1 MPPRQFKKIYTRTT
15 GAQDVELYV
24 VRPTFLLP
32 NTPMTEMI
40 YLGKDGKWE
49 AWYVEDEYLKM
60 MHSYAD
66 KVCADG
72 WNLDAHLVAFEK
84 DRDYLKATTHDL
96 AQVSSSFSPEKAIEV
111 YQKYSDAWLPYIEYI
126 WIPWA
131 ITFVLDEW
139 FQSELVKRYGEE
151 RGKEIYEILA
161 RCTKPIQM
169 DRCIEELLQ
178 WKIDEEPTEQ
188 LRIIQQT
195 YGHLGGYSVNDRYWN
210 EDELKELVR
219 EFTDPK
225 ARLHEKQEARKLS
238 AENADRIF
246 QQLYRDDVWFYEVAR
261 TIHEYVFLRTE
272 RIDIYKWAA
281 VNAGPFFRAF
291 EEYFSLPPFIGGHL
305 TRDEVLKALTTGEVP
320 SAQEMEARLKKEY
333 AIHFL
338 HGSAR
343 IITEEVERAA
353 LLKER
358 FKTSV
363 DISGVSFLQ
372 GKVACTG
379 KVQGK
384 ARVIL
389 HLKDVPK
396 MQSGEIL
403 ISNMT
408 HPDYMPAIRKAAAIV
423 TDEGGI
429 VCHAAI
435 ISRELHIPCIIG
447 TDQATQVFK
456 TGDTVEVDATQGT
469 VRRI

>member
-1 MPPRQFKKIYTRTT
+1 
-15 GAQDVELYV
+15 
-24 VRPTFLLP
+24 
-32 NTPMTEMI
+32 
-40 YLGKDGKWE
+40 
-49 AWYVEDEYLKM
+49 
-60 MHSYAD
+60 
-66 KVCADG
+66 
-72 WNLDAHLVAFEK
+72 
-84 DRDYLKATTHDL
+84 
-96 AQVSSSFSPEKAIEV
+96 
-111 YQKYSDAWLPYIEYI
+111 
-126 WIPWA
+126 
-131 ITFVLDEW
+131 
-139 FQSELVKRYGEE
+139 
-151 RGKEIYEILA
+151 
-161 RCTKPIQM
+161 
-169 DRCIEELLQ
+169 
-178 WKIDEEPTEQ
+178 
-188 LRIIQQT
+188 
-195 YGHLGGYSVNDRYWN
+195 
-210 EDELKELVR
+210 
-219 EFTDPK
+219 
-225 ARLHEKQEARKLS
+225 
-238 AENADRIF
+238 
-246 QQLYRDDVWFYEVAR
+246 
-261 TIHEYVFLRTE
+261 
-272 RIDIYKWAA
+272 
-281 VNAGPFFRAF
+281 
-291 EEYFSLPPFIGGHL
+291 
-305 TRDEVLKALTTGEVP
+305 
-320 SAQEMEARLKKEY
+320 MEARLKKEY